1 VVPREPIAVRVL
13 VTGGAG
19 FIGSHVVD
27 RLLAGGHRV
36 HVVDNHSTGR
46 SDFVDAKAVSHVCDI
61 RSARLDDA
69 FAAAQPDAVVHA
81 AAQAAVAR
89 STADPL
95 TDASINVLG
104 TIAVLAACRRHQV
117 RRVVYVCTGGAAY
130 GETDVL
136 PTPEDHPLRPTSPY
150 GVSKVA
156 AELYLGCWQGITGA
170 RTLSLRLANVYGPRQ
185 NPLGEAGVIA
195 IFVHRLLR
203 GEPCIVHWDGEQTRD
218 YVYVGDVAD
227 AVARALDRPE
237 VTGILNIGTG
247 VEVSVNDLYR
257 RLARLAGVT
266 REPEPGPRREG
277 DWRRGALDATRA
289 GKVLGWTPST
299 ALDAGL
305 ATTMAYFKAGQTVR
319 A

>member
-1 VVPREPIAVRVL
+1 VNVL

-27 RLLAGGHRV
+27 RLVADGHQV
-36 HVVDNHSTGR
+36 TVVDDLSSGARENVNAAARLS
-46 SDFVDAKAVSHVCDI
+46 VCDI
-61 RSARLDDA
+61 RNPELRGVVADAR
-69 FAAAQPDAVVHA
+69 PRAVVHL
-81 AAQAAVAR
+81 AAQAAVPR
-89 STADPL
+89 SLAEPQF
-95 TDASINVLG
+95 DASVNILG
-104 TIAVLAACRRHQV
+104 TINLLEAAQAAGV
-117 RRVVYVCTGGAAY
+117 ARVVYVSTGGAAY
-130 GETDVL
+130 GDTPVL
-136 PTPEDHPLRPTSPY
+136 PTPEDHPARAISPY
-150 GVSKVA
+150 GVSKVT
-156 AELYLGCWQGITGA
+156 AERYVECWTGLTGMAGI
-170 RTLSLRLANVYGPRQ
+170 SLRLANVYGPRQ
-185 NPLGEAGVIA
+185 RAEGEAGVVA
-195 IFVHRLLR
+195 IFVQRLLDGR
-203 GEPCIVHWDGEQTRD
+203 PCRIYGDGEQTRD